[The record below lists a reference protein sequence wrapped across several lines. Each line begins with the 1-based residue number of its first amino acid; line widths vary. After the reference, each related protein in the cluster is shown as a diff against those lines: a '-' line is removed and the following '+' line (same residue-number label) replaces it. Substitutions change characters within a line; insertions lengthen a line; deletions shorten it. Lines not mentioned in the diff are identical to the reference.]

1 MSCQDAFKAQINT
14 TLTLILIVMFYYSVV
29 SALLNTD
36 LVPPVACQ
44 GSQVNT
50 WLLDLGPAP
59 TTNIPYHKKMI
70 MLQYH

>member
-1 MSCQDAFKAQINT
+1 
-14 TLTLILIVMFYYSVV
+14 MFYYNVV

-44 GSQVNT
+44 GSHVNT